1 MDAFAVSITCG
12 LQSSRKVVNALKIGL
27 LFGLFQAFMPI
38 LGYFSGTIFRKAII
52 TFNYWIAF
60 IILIIIGIR
69 MIYESVKKDEGIK
82 KKPDYNNIK
91 MLLMLAFATSIDA
104 FAVGITFAFL
114 NVNLIYIIIVIGII
128 TFIMSIIGFIIGD
141 RIGKYAGKFAEIIG
155 GIVLIIIGIKIFVE
169 NIL

>member
-12 LQSSRKVVNALKIGL
+12 LHTGKRIINALKIGL
-27 LFGLFQAFMPI
+27 LFGLFHAFMPI
-38 LGYFSGTIFRKAII
+38 LGYFSGIIFRKAII

-69 MIYESVKKDEGIK
+69 MIYESVKQDEGIK
-82 KKPDYNNIK
+82 EKPDYNNIK

-114 NVNLIYIIIVIGII
+114 NVNLVYIIIVIGII

-141 RIGKYAGKFAEIIG
+141 RIGKYAGKSAEIIG

>member
-12 LQSSRKVVNALKIGL
+12 LQSSKKMVNALKVGF
-27 LFGLFQAFMPI
+27 LFGLFQAFMPV
-38 LGYFSGTIFRKAII
+38 LGYFSGTIFREAAR

-60 IILIIIGIR
+60 IILLIIGIR
-69 MIYESVKKDEGIK
+69 MIYESVKRDEGVK
-82 KKPDYNNIK
+82 EKPDFNNIK
-91 MLLMLAFATSIDA
+91 MLLILAFATSIDA

-114 NVNLIYIIIVIGII
+114 NVNLIYIVIVIGVI
-128 TFIMSIIGFIIGD
+128 TFIMSVIGFIIGD
-141 RIGKYAGKFAEIIG
+141 RIGKYAGKSAEIIG